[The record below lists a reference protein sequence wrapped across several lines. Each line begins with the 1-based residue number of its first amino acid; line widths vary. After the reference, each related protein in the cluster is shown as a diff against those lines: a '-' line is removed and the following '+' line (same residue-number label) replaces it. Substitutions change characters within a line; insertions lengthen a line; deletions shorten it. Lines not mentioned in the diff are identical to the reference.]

1 MSRNPVDNVVQYMT
15 EWCIESYAMKLEK
28 LETVVQLRIYNDLR
42 AKLQREADA
51 EVRPLSQYIRLVLIR
66 HVEELEKKRA
76 ELRHK
81 KEGAK

>member
-1 MSRNPVDNVVQYMT
+1 VLQSGAWRRTVK
-15 EWCIESYAMKLEK
+15 SEK
-28 LETVVQLRIYNDLR
+28 LESVIQLRIYDDLR

-66 HVEELEKKRA
+66 HVEELEKERA